1 MSLNHGQ
8 RLALNLDA
16 HLVLDAGAG
25 TGKTKTIVE
34 RVIEHYLAPV
44 QRASLLL
51 PRPAR
56 PGRLAGGM
64 IIDGEAERVDLNEW
78 QGLLPTEVVVLTF
91 TNAAAE
97 ELKHRLRK
105 ALSDLRAGTT
115 SGDSEDRADSRI
127 PVQGLPDQFRML
139 LEDAP
144 IGTIDSFFSRLIS
157 SYRPLLSQRV
167 SKEQISTAEKI
178 TLETLA
184 VNTAWRLSSN
194 PSRHGYAVDAGIPQD
209 MVDEFFDARSR
220 LSQTLG
226 STVTCRKV
234 VRGLLT
240 RSVFLEGV
248 VNALGNQS
256 GEIPE
261 DALREAFTAWL
272 DLDRII
278 EVLERL
284 QEPIQSWFDAMRA
297 AGKTTKVDPET
308 RFAALAEFL
317 NLPTPSSTWEA
328 LVRIFHL
335 HRIICSQNGMTN
347 GGGAALF
354 RNNAKVLPQGYLPP
368 GKSPKWERGHDTV
381 ASISEELNEIS
392 ERANRIWTEPEHVFE
407 RQMAFIVGNLDT
419 SSPNQMLATHPIRA
433 PRINLPTP
441 YSSNGLPKVQRFDLE
456 QETRMLNDLC
466 VVQKATAEILSK
478 LKSDRDLHDFED
490 IAESVGDL
498 LLARCP
504 KVCRVELYSP
514 QVISALDN
522 INHEQPWSDH
532 HIDIALDLSRQAI
545 EDPVTFGFTDV
556 VNAERAHAD
565 LLYRVD
571 ILQRIRRRYMA
582 MIIDE
587 AQDVN
592 PRQWKLLS
600 RLWGKRLRIEGDPV
614 DENLE
619 WEPTICYVGDLKQSI
634 YLFRQAQVAT
644 FHRYAEHLRRI
655 NAHEFNTIQAFQGS
669 NALRT
674 DEWSRD
680 PRALHETF
688 VRASMMG
695 ATHRK
700 SLDPEVKFDVTD
712 SLLPLSL
719 AEISDRRDGHV
730 RLAINYRTSKGL
742 LKIMNRWWSDIFDPR
757 HQTFSRADW
766 YAKHQELHTCEERSE
781 EQGILEWLLPIGP
794 TIASTVPEDLVEPI
808 DPFRHGKPDR
818 KQLEATLIV
827 ERIRALIHGS
837 DCVIRTAS
845 GDSSHVEEGNPV
857 DPGDIMV
864 LLPSR
869 KLRDPIV
876 AGLRAHGIPVQADKE
891 GDLLSR
897 QVVDP
902 LLGLVQ
908 FLARPSH
915 RHHAAWVARSVLV
928 GMNDSMIDDYLRN
941 APRGANLISRLIE
954 LIPSDEQK
962 ALFRQWEN
970 YSRSGRILEALEWTA
985 DYSDLLVAHP
995 TANDRADVA
1004 SFIAMV
1010 NDARLEVGG
1019 DSVMLADRLMRVK
1032 AQGDGAE
1039 ARTLTASGSVRLMT
1053 IHKSKGLQSKVVI
1066 LADAFG
1072 ESLTKATHE
1081 NLDRLI
1087 VSPNIFGVH
1096 PKPWPDASQD
1106 PLSPVW
1112 DLSTLLNQS
1121 QRHAEA
1127 RRLLYVAATR
1137 AEERLIISGSPRGT
1151 SWIDGEG
1158 INLDIVQGAT
1168 PSFGPMLIESM
1179 RQSAHREGVDSP
1191 WLSGQEKASIPATT
1205 PKKYTLTIDPLSVQ
1219 YDLQIGEK
1227 EGIGMRI
1234 YHSPDCF
1241 LDRSQP
1247 KTIIQTITEIEEIL
1261 STLDE
1266 NKSISQPEPK
1276 VREILTSDLTPAGLD
1291 IAQSCMRRHW
1301 FQRHIGLQ
1309 GEVVR
1314 LSKNPDLEGGLPP
1327 PNVFGSI
1334 VHRLIEI
1341 GAPSPP
1347 RNSSSIPLP
1356 ADWTSNSPSR
1366 WAGDELE
1373 AILPEI
1379 FDELLTSSANRDL
1392 TADSVRQMVQV
1403 LSDSELGHF
1412 LTEEKGEW
1420 GSLDGVR
1427 TELPFGFEMT
1437 VQGPSIEIES
1447 NSPWGSRTH
1456 ITSDYAQGRFSG
1468 LIDLVVAYSDE
1479 ESSRILPID
1488 LKTEDAHMLWDPPE
1502 SIEGTLLEIS
1512 DDGTLTDAEKA
1523 ILSKHRHQLVL
1534 YHLALVRLEGERK
1547 KAGLLPRI
1555 VERPAVWVGVSG
1567 RLVQMDAVLFKQT
1580 FLDLK
1585 HLIHELVRIDHGG
1598 YTDPNAF
1605 PPLPLKHADTCRSC
1619 PFSRGSLPICG
1630 PEDP

>member
-78 QGLLPTEVVVLTF
+78 SGLLPTEVVVLTF

-105 ALSDLRAGTT
+105 ALSALRAGST
-115 SGDSEDRADSRI
+115 SGDAEDRADSRI

-157 SYRPLLSQRV
+157 SYRPLLSERV
-167 SKEQISTAEKI
+167 SMEQISIAEKI

-194 PSRHGYAVDAGIPQD
+194 PSRYEIAIDAGIPQE
-209 MVDEFFDARSR
+209 MVESFFDARSR

-226 STVTCRKV
+226 STATCRKV

-248 VNALGNQS
+248 VNVLGDDS
-256 GEIPE
+256 REIPE
-261 DALREAFTAWL
+261 AALREAFTAWL
-272 DLDRII
+272 DLDRVI

-284 QEPIQSWFDAMRA
+284 QEPIQCWFDMMRT
-297 AGKTTKVDPET
+297 AGMTAKIDSDT
-308 RFAALAEFL
+308 RFAALAEYL

-335 HRIICSQNGMTN
+335 NRIICSHNGMTN
-347 GGGAALF
+347 GGGAAVF
-354 RNNAKVLPQGYLPP
+354 KNNAKVLPNGYLPA
-368 GKSPKWERGHDTV
+368 GRAPKWERGHKT
-381 ASISEELNEIS
+381 APSISDELNVIS
-392 ERANRIWTEPEHVFE
+392 ERANLIWSDPEHVFE

-419 SSPNQMLATHPIRA
+419 TRPAQMLSTHPIRA
-433 PRINLPTP
+433 PRIDLPTP

-478 LKSDRDLHDFED
+478 LKSDRGLHDFED
-490 IAESVGDL
+490 TAESVGDL

-504 KVCRVELYSP
+504 KVCRIKLYSP
-514 QVISALDN
+514 QVVSALDK
-522 INHEQPWSDH
+522 IDHEQPWSDH
-532 HIDIALDLSRQAI
+532 HIDAALELSRQAI
-545 EDPVTFGFTDV
+545 SNPNEFGLSSVHD
-556 VNAERAHAD
+556 AERAHAD
-565 LLYRVD
+565 LLSRVD
-571 ILQRIRRRYMA
+571 ILQKIRRRYMA

-600 RLWGKRLRIEGDPV
+600 RLWGKRQRVAGDPP

-655 NAHEFNTIQAFQGS
+655 NEYEFDTVRVFQGK

-680 PRALHETF
+680 PRALHDTF
-688 VRASMMG
+688 VRASMMSAG
-695 ATHRK
+695 HRK
-700 SLDPEVKFDVTD
+700 ALVPEVRFDVTD
-712 SLLPLSL
+712 KLLPLPL
-719 AEISDRRDGHV
+719 GEIYNRRAGHV

-742 LKIMNRWWSDIFDPR
+742 LKVMNRWWSDVFDPR

-766 YAKHQELHTCEERSE
+766 YAKHQQLHACDGRSA
-781 EQGILEWLLPIGP
+781 EQGILEWLLPVGP
-794 TIASTVPEDLVEPI
+794 TTVSKVPEDLVTPI

-818 KQLEATLIV
+818 KRLEATLIV
-827 ERIRALIHGS
+827 ERIRALIQGS
-837 DCVIRTAS
+837 DCMIGTAS
-845 GDSSHVEEGNPV
+845 GSHSHVEEGNPV

-891 GDLLSR
+891 GELLSR
-897 QVVDP
+897 QVIDP
-902 LLGLVQ
+902 LMGLVQ
-908 FLARPSH
+908 FLARPDH

-928 GMNDSMIDDYLRN
+928 GMNDSMMDDYLRN
-941 APRGANLISRLIE
+941 APRGSNLISRLIAQTSSE
-954 LIPSDEQK
+954 DQK
-962 ALFRQWEN
+962 AMFHQWEN
-970 YSRSGRILEALEWTA
+970 CARSGRILEALELTA

-1004 SFIAMV
+1004 SFVAMV

-1039 ARTLTASGSVRLMT
+1039 ARTLTSAGSVRLMT

-1072 ESLTKATHE
+1072 QSLTKATHE
-1081 NLDRLI
+1081 NQDRLI

-1096 PKPWPDASQD
+1096 PKPWPDASED
-1106 PLSPVW
+1106 PISPVW

-1137 AEERLIISGSPRGT
+1137 AEERLIISGSPRGAA
-1151 SWIDGEG
+1151 WIDGEG
-1158 INLDIVQGAT
+1158 IRLEIVQGAT

-1179 RQSAHREGVDSP
+1179 RQSAHRENIQSP
-1191 WLSGQEKASIPATT
+1191 WLNGEEDAGIPAIT

-1219 YDLQIGEK
+1219 HDLQIGEK
-1227 EGIGMRI
+1227 DGIGMRI

-1241 LDRSQP
+1241 HDRSQP
-1247 KTIIQTITEIEEIL
+1247 KTVIQTISEIEEVL

-1266 NKSISQPEPK
+1266 AESVSLPLPK
-1276 VREILTSDLTPAGLD
+1276 EYDVLTSDLTPAGLD
-1291 IAQSCMRRHW
+1291 VAQSCMRRHW

-1314 LSKNPDLEGGLPP
+1314 LAKNLESESGLPP

-1334 VHRLIEI
+1334 VHRLVEI
-1341 GAPSPP
+1341 GAPSPA
-1347 RNSSSIPLP
+1347 RDSSTIPLP
-1356 ADWTSNSPSR
+1356 VDWTADSPSR
-1366 WAGDELE
+1366 WDGDELE
-1373 AILPEI
+1373 AVLPGI
-1379 FDELLTSSANRDL
+1379 FDELLTSSADRDL
-1392 TADSVRQMVQV
+1392 TADAVKHMIQV
-1403 LSDSELGHF
+1403 LRDSPLGQF
-1412 LTEEKGEW
+1412 LIQEEGKW

-1437 VQGPSIEIES
+1437 VKGSPIEIES
-1447 NSPWGSRTH
+1447 WSPWGSRAH
-1456 ITSDYAQGRFSG
+1456 LTSEHAQGRFSG
-1468 LIDLVVAYSDE
+1468 LVDLVVAYSDDA
-1479 ESSRILPID
+1479 SSRILPID
-1488 LKTEDAHMLWDPPE
+1488 LKTEDAYLLWDPPE
-1502 SIEGTLLEIS
+1502 SIEGTLLEVP
-1512 DDGTLTDAEKA
+1512 DNGDLTDAEKE
-1523 ILSKHRHQLVL
+1523 ILTKHRHQLVL
-1534 YHLALVRLEGERK
+1534 YHLALVRLEEVRK
-1547 KAGLLPRI
+1547 KAGLIPRI

-1567 RLVQMDAVLFKQT
+1567 RLVQMDESLFEQT
-1580 FLDLK
+1580 LLDLD
-1585 HLIHELVRIDHGG
+1585 HLIHELVSIDHGG
-1598 YTDPNAF
+1598 YANPSAF
-1605 PPLPLKHADTCRSC
+1605 PRLPLKHAETCWSC

-1630 PEDP
+1630 PEDI